1 MMRRTL
7 SGRKR
12 DAWLWCASTNHSE
25 DYVMQFPPIV
35 IAIAFASVVF
45 AVTAIARR
53 LPMPTPILQVVAGFL
68 VGLVPGLSIP
78 QLEPNLVF
86 FVFLPPVLW
95 AAAFFTS
102 FRDFKANR
110 RPIGLL
116 AIGLVLATSAAV
128 AAAARALFPGMSWA
142 VAIAL
147 GAIVAP
153 PDAVAASA
161 IVTRL
166 PVPRRV
172 MVVLEGESLVNDA
185 SALILYRSAVAA
197 AVTGV
202 FSWGESV
209 VRFFVDAGVGVAIG
223 MLVAWIVVLAIRWSE
238 DSMAETLL
246 TLAAPYVAWL
256 TAETLHVSAVLS
268 CVAGGVYLRR
278 HFSSAVSPMSRLQNR
293 SIWDLAIFVLNA
305 AVFLLLGAQ
314 MRMVLKDLP
323 SGTLSALLRAG
334 AIISVVAVVVRLIW
348 VPIAVVLP
356 RLLSRRLRRV
366 DPIPSWRAI
375 LLVSWTSMR
384 GIVSLATALALPLA
398 LANGT
403 PFPYRSAIIVIAI
416 CVILFTLVVQGLTLA
431 PLIRWLGFAPDNGHH
446 SEIRVARLEALR
458 RGAEALEDLSQE
470 TWVDSRDV
478 RWLREEIRDRIRLL
492 EHHTGEP
499 EARRRLRTEML
510 RAERRML
517 VRLRNE
523 GAISDDVLLNLEQEL
538 DLEAL
543 RAGAGEER

>member
-1 MMRRTL
+1 MT
-7 SGRKR
+7 
-12 DAWLWCASTNHSE
+12 
-25 DYVMQFPPIV
+25 QFPPIV
-35 IAIAFASVVF
+35 IAIAFAALVV

-53 LPMPTPILQVVAGFL
+53 LPIPTPILQVIAGFA
-68 VGLVPGLSIP
+68 VSLVPGLSIP
-78 QLEPNLVF
+78 PLEPNFVF

-102 FRDFKANR
+102 LRDFKANR

-116 AIGLVLATSAAV
+116 AIGLVLATSLAV
-128 AAAARALFPGMSWA
+128 AIAARVLIPGMSWA

-147 GAIVAP
+147 GAIVSP

-166 PVPRRV
+166 SVPRRV
-172 MVVLEGESLVNDA
+172 IVVLEGESLVNDA

-197 AVTGV
+197 ALTGV

-223 MLVAWIVVLAIRWSE
+223 LLVAWLVVRALRWSK
-238 DSMAETLL
+238 DVMAETLL

-256 TAETLHVSAVLS
+256 TAETLHVSAVLA
-268 CVAGGVYLRR
+268 CVSGGLYLRR
-278 HFSSAVSPMSRLQNR
+278 HFSSAVSPLSRLENR
-293 SIWDLAIFVLNA
+293 SVWDLTIFVLNA
-305 AVFLLLGAQ
+305 AIFLLLGAQ
-314 MRMVLKDLP
+314 IRAVSSEIH
-323 SGTLSALLRAG
+323 SGPLSALLRVG
-334 AIISVVAVVVRLIW
+334 AIISVVAIVVRLVW

-356 RLLSRRLRRV
+356 RVLSRKLRRV
-366 DPIPSWRAI
+366 DPVPPWQSIF
-375 LLVSWTSMR
+375 LLSWTSMR

-398 LANGT
+398 LANGA
-403 PFPYRSAIIVIAI
+403 PFPYRGEIIVIAI
-416 CVILFTLVVQGLTLA
+416 CVILVTLVVQGLTLA
-431 PLIRWLGFAPDNGHH
+431 PLIRWLGFAPDRAHR

-458 RGAEALEDLSQE
+458 RGAEALEDLSHE
-470 TWVDSRDV
+470 EWVDARDV

-492 EHHTGEP
+492 EHDTGEP
-499 EARRRLRTEML
+499 EARRRLRAEML

-523 GAISDDVLLNLEQEL
+523 GAISDDVLLRLEQEL